1 MRQLLTR
8 REGRTFALG
17 RRAAFASVRDG
28 LPSRL
33 PRLTDMQPIYEVT
46 LSRPWHWG
54 IAIVSA
60 PGAAVP
66 ETLADSLVTATAEAL
81 VIKVRHA
88 QDIEAEVFED
98 DWQWSTSTIR
108 VRYVA
113 DLEVTTDEVIF
124 DGILRLPDGRL
135 AIGDADSEV
144 ILNDLDVATQVRV
157 VALDRSDFG
166 ANDIRLDV
174 APQG

>member
-1 MRQLLTR
+1 
-8 REGRTFALG
+8 
-17 RRAAFASVRDG
+17 
-28 LPSRL
+28 
-33 PRLTDMQPIYEVT
+33 MQPIYEVT

-113 DLEVTTDEVIF
+113 DLEVTTD
-124 DGILRLPDGRL
+124 GR
-135 AIGDADSEV
+135 
-144 ILNDLDVATQVRV
+144 
-157 VALDRSDFG
+157 
-166 ANDIRLDV
+166 
-174 APQG
+174 